1 VSASTSAAPPTR
13 IRAIDW
19 LRGIAVLFMIQC
31 HALALLLPEL
41 RQTRVTAW
49 LLKVDGLVAPAF
61 IFAAGFALALL
72 NVRSAASGSRKE
84 RLVRNLRRIG
94 EVLAVATLVN
104 WMWFPIFREPKWIL
118 RLDILQCVGLCL
130 LCVLPA
136 AAALAHRPRVL
147 AGVSLALGL
156 GVFALSPFG
165 EHAPGLWAS
174 LLNKSSWATFPLVPW
189 LGFAWLGAFA
199 GTAAG
204 AWGRAGL
211 VRALVALVALG
222 IVGTLAADWLYS
234 LYPPHRFFV
243 SNPAN
248 QAARWSWVCVAL
260 LVLVGL
266 EAWLPAAAPGQ
277 GPSRVRRFIE
287 TFGTS
292 SLSAYLFHE
301 ALLYY
306 RTFGF
311 SFHRFWGDRSG
322 WAQYAG
328 LTLVLIGCTYALCLA
343 VDPLERAMKRGLASV
358 RGFFRESPATP
369 EGDVRA
375 YERFPEIGGRSVP

>member
-1 VSASTSAAPPTR
+1 VSSTSAPLPSVR

-19 LRGIAVLFMIQC
+19 LRGVAVLFMIQC

-84 RLVRNLRRIG
+84 RLVRNLRRIA

-118 RLDILQCVGLCL
+118 RMDILQCVGVCL

-136 AAALAHRPRVL
+136 AAALAGRPRVL
-147 AGVSLALGL
+147 AGVSLVLGL
-156 GVFALSPFG
+156 AVFAVSPFG
-165 EHAPGLWAS
+165 EHTTGVWAS
-174 LLNKSSWATFPLVPW
+174 FLNKSNWATFPLVPW

-222 IVGTLAADWLYS
+222 IAGTLAADWLYA

-243 SNPAN
+243 SNPSN

-260 LVLVGL
+260 LALVWL
-266 EAWLPAAAPGQ
+266 ETRLPAAAPGQ
-277 GPSRVRRFIE
+277 APSRVRRFIE

-292 SLSAYLFHE
+292 SLSAYFFHE

-311 SFHRFWGDRSG
+311 SFQRFWGDRSG
-322 WAQYAG
+322 WAQYAL
-328 LTLVLIGCTYALCLA
+328 LTGVLIALTYLLCLA
-343 VDPLERAMKRGLASV
+343 LDPAERAVRQGLSRGVEWLRRRTVDRRTEAEG
-358 RGFFRESPATP
+358 RGIFSRP
-369 EGDVRA
+369 
-375 YERFPEIGGRSVP
+375 